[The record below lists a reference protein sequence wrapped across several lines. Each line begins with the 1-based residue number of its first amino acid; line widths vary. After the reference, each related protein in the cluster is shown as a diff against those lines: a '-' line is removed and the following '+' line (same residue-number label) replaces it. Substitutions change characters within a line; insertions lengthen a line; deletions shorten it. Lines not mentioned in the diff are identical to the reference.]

1 MIRFILGCV
10 AASLIAGC
18 ATIAEPVVPPPATML
33 ARPVLVAF
41 HVTGRL
47 AAQRGEEAV
56 HGRFSWRHAA
66 GQDHWQF
73 FSPLGQMVAEL
84 ESSGGVAVLQMADG
98 GRHVAPLD
106 ELLARM
112 LGADVPVAILP
123 RWLQAGVAH
132 LDDVRERDLL
142 GRPQRVV
149 EQGWE
154 VRYRTYAAED
164 FNALP
169 RLVEVSRGDVSLKL
183 LVEQWQ

>member
-1 MIRFILGCV
+1 MIRLALAV
-10 AASLIAGC
+10 VSASLIAGC
-18 ATIAEPVVPPPATML
+18 ATISDPVVPPPASML
-33 ARPVLVAF
+33 ARPVLSAF
-41 HVTGRL
+41 NVTGRL

-56 HGRFSWRHAA
+56 HGRFSWRHAE

-98 GRHVAPLD
+98 GRHVAPLG
-106 ELLARM
+106 ELLSRM

-123 RWLQAGVAH
+123 RWLQAGVKEV
-132 LDDVRERDLL
+132 DDVRERDLV
-142 GRPQRVV
+142 GRPLRIV

-154 VRYRTYAAED
+154 VRYRTYAGESFDAS
-164 FNALP
+164 P

-183 LVEQWQ
+183 LVDQWQ

>member
-1 MIRFILGCV
+1 MIRVILGGI
-10 AASLIAGC
+10 AALMIAGC
-18 ATIAEPVVPPPATML
+18 ATITEPTLPTPASML
-33 ARPVLVAF
+33 SRPVLASF
-41 HVTGRL
+41 NVTGRL

-98 GRHVAPLD
+98 GRHVAPLN

-112 LGADVPVAILP
+112 LGADVPVALLP
-123 RWLQAGVAH
+123 RWLQAGVTQV
-132 LDDVRERDLL
+132 DDVRERDPV

-154 VRYRTYAAED
+154 VRYRTYAGD
-164 FNALP
+164 NFNAAP
-169 RLVEVSRGDVSLKL
+169 RLVEVSRGDVSLTL